1 MIISVANQKGGVGKT
16 TSAVN
21 IGAGLAKVGKQVLL
35 IDADPQSHL
44 SSWVDFQ
51 NSGSRTLVDLLY
63 AHIAGQKV
71 NFEDYIYT
79 NDKMQLDYIPASNVL
94 VGADELLET
103 AANSQT
109 VLQTL
114 ISQPY
119 FSKYDYIVIDCSTAF
134 NLMLANV
141 LKCTDKLLIPVD
153 GAPLAYDAVLKVL
166 TEFVRVTGNN
176 DIEQQML
183 GIVITRYG
191 RTTIEKE
198 VVEALQAS
206 YGNLV
211 LEAKIPKRVEA
222 VECTATHTTSV
233 QKRNSAVGEQYMK
246 IVDEILKGV

>member
-1 MIISVANQKGGVGKT
+1 M
-16 TSAVN
+16 
-21 IGAGLAKVGKQVLL
+21 
-35 IDADPQSHL
+35 
-44 SSWVDFQ
+44 
-51 NSGSRTLVDLLY
+51 
-63 AHIAGQKV
+63 
-71 NFEDYIYT
+71 
-79 NDKMQLDYIPASNVL
+79 
-94 VGADELLET
+94 
-103 AANSQT
+103 
-109 VLQTL
+109 
-114 ISQPY
+114 
-119 FSKYDYIVIDCSTAF
+119 
-134 NLMLANV
+134 
-141 LKCTDKLLIPVD
+141 LLIPVD

-233 QKRNSAVGEQYMK
+233 QKRNSVVGEQYMK